1 MFRPGSA
8 VKRKQQAAKVA
19 APSYK
24 QKEQKFPEAKDFLKD
39 RDYSGAI
46 TILELDRKLANKHDM
61 RTLMTLAY
69 AYFHNGDYRKAI
81 DTYDDLMR
89 GHDYDKNLHLF
100 KACCLY
106 AECRYKDAKKECE
119 KAGDNVDGPLYIR
132 LMFHLSHKLGEETA
146 IMNYHQQLT
155 SSVEDELCIAALH
168 YLRNHYEEAT
178 EIYKKLLLENRD
190 FHALNAY
197 VALCYYK
204 LDYYDVSLEILAV
217 YLGINPNSIVGVNLK
232 ACNHY
237 QLYNGKAAE
246 AELKVLQNN
255 CTNGGDVFQD
265 SDLLRHNLVVFRGG
279 EGAQQV
285 LPPLID
291 IIPEARLNLVI
302 YHLKNDDVAEA
313 FKLVK
318 DMEPVVPKEYI
329 IKAVVHAVIGQSDE
343 SKEHLGIA
351 QKLFQL
357 VGGSATECDTIPGRQ
372 CMASCFFLLKQFD
385 DVLVYLKSVK
395 SYFLNDDDFNWNF
408 GIASAA
414 AGEYKNAEEA
424 LCQIQKEKHLND
436 YTYISWLSR
445 CYIMNGKPHL
455 AWERYINMETSNE
468 SLALLNLIANDC
480 YKMGQFYYSVKAF
493 DVLERLDPDPEFWDG
508 KRGAAIGLFQ
518 LVVAGQETRE
528 KLIEVISMLRNTSNP
543 QVEFFINVMK
553 KWGEEN
559 GFNI

>member
-8 VKRKQQAAKVA
+8 VKRKQQQQKVS
-19 APSYK
+19 APTSK
-24 QKEQKFPEAKDFLKD
+24 HKEEKLPEANDFLKN
-39 RDYSGAI
+39 RDYTGAI
-46 TILELDRKLANKHDM
+46 TLLECERKYASKHDIK
-61 RTLMTLAY
+61 TLMSLAY
-69 AYFHNGDYRKAI
+69 SYFHNGDYKKAM
-81 DTYDDLMR
+81 DTYEDLMR
-89 GHDYDKNLHLF
+89 NQDYDRNLHLF

-106 AECRYKDAKKECE
+106 AEYKFKEAKTECE
-119 KAGDNVDGPLYIR
+119 RAGDNIDQSLYTR
-132 LMFHLSHKLGEETA
+132 LMFHLSHKLGEENA

-155 SSVEDELCIAALH
+155 NSVEDELCIAALH
-168 YLRNHYEEAT
+168 YLRNHFEEAT

-190 FHALNAY
+190 FHALNVY

-246 AELKVLQNN
+246 AELKSLQNSSASGN
-255 CTNGGDVFQD
+255 VFQD

-279 EGAQQV
+279 ENALQV

-302 YHLKNDDVAEA
+302 YYLKNEEVNQAY
-313 FKLVK
+313 KLVK

-329 IKAVVHAVIGQSDE
+329 IKAVVHAVIGQSED

-385 DVLVYLKSVK
+385 DVLVYLKSIK

-414 AGEYKNAEEA
+414 AGEYKPAEEA
-424 LCQIQKEKHLND
+424 LLQIQKEKYRND
-436 YTYISWLSR
+436 YTYLSWLSR
-445 CYIMNGKPHL
+445 CYIMNGKAHA
-455 AWERYINMETSNE
+455 AWEIYINMETSNE
-468 SLALLNLIANDC
+468 SLALLQLIANDC

-543 QVEFFINVMK
+543 QVEFFIKVMK

-559 GFNI
+559 GCNF